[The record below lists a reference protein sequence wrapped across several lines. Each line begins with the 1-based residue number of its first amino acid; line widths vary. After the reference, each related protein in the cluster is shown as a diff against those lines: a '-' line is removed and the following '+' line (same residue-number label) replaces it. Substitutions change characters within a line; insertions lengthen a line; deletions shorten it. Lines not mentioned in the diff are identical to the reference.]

1 MLEVI
6 LATAILLACL
16 IVLGQMAFVGTR
28 NAEDAADMT
37 TAQLICRTK
46 LNEILVGAAPV
57 VAVETQPVADVPGW
71 AYSVEVESLDR
82 FGLVSLRVT
91 AFEDPGELELDSV
104 PPDGTQFTLTRWMRD
119 ANSADGDA
127 AGADWLE
134 DSLFGLPFD
143 EGLFQ

>member
-1 MLEVI
+1 MEVI

-16 IVLGQMAFVGTR
+16 IVLGQMAFVGTK
-28 NAEDAADMT
+28 NAQDAADMT

-57 VAVETQPVADVPGW
+57 AAVETQPVADVPGW

-91 AFEDPGELELDSV
+91 ALPDPGELELDFV
-104 PPDGTQFTLTRWMRD
+104 PPAGTQFTLTRWMRD

-127 AGADWLE
+127 AGAGWL
-134 DSLFGLPFD
+134 DSSFFDSPFD
-143 EGLFQ
+143 GGSFR